1 MSEYSHAKERR
12 FVRIGLPFWRGETR
26 IEDPVV
32 REAIAWGVGCTTFGP
47 AEVFVVGGARSSR

>member
-1 MSEYSHAKERR
+1 M
-12 FVRIGLPFWRGETR
+12 RIGLPFWRGETR